1 MNIVPEKNEKS
12 FSCGILVILLVGIIF
27 SLRKLLEQ
35 LIDQQKR
42 KFWTLNKCCIQWGIM
57 QA

>member
-42 KFWTLNKCCIQWGIM
+42 KF
-57 QA
+57 